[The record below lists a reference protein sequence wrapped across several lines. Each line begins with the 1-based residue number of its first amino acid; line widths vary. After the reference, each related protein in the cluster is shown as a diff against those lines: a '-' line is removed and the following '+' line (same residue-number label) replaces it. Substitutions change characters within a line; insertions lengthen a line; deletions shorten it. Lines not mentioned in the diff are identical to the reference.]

1 MKQTPAG
8 MDPERLANIPIRM
21 EAFVEKGTIAGA
33 VTLVARRGV
42 VTSLEAVGDRD
53 RENHKPMLA
62 DTIVDIRSMTKPV
75 TAVGILILVE
85 VGRLKLSH
93 PVERYLP
100 AFRDQPLIEE
110 TGREGSS
117 KSRRPSRPITVSD
130 LMTHTSGMPGLDTP
144 RQFGPSPWFEY
155 RLRDSVGPE
164 PLQFEPGTQFLY
176 SDAGFDTL
184 GRIIEVVAGQPYQDF
199 LQERI
204 FGPLGMA
211 DTFFFPP
218 REKYDLIASVYG
230 LKEGQ
235 LQKSPIDALYRRTWK
250 DWRCAS
256 PSAGLYTTAPDFFA
270 FLQMMLS
277 GGTYNGQRVL
287 SRTSVKLMTTVHTR
301 DLRDRQPGWEG
312 MGYGLGVRVIRELI
326 ATAGMQ
332 SVGSYGHGGMLGTW
346 AWNDPRTEVTSV
358 FLIQRFSDGAAEE
371 RLAFTA
377 MATAA
382 TAD

>member
-1 MKQTPAG
+1 
-8 MDPERLANIPIRM
+8 
-21 EAFVEKGTIAGA
+21 
-33 VTLVARRGV
+33 
-42 VTSLEAVGDRD
+42 
-53 RENHKPMLA
+53 MLA

-218 REKYDLIASVYG
+218 YEKYGRIASVYR
-230 LKEGQ
+230 LEDGQ
-235 LQKSPIDALYRRTWK
+235 LQKSAVDALYRRTWK

-256 PSAGLYTTAPDFFA
+256 PSAGLYSTAPDIVAFF
-270 FLQMMLS
+270 QMMLN

-287 SRTSVKLMTTVHTR
+287 PRTSVELMTTVHTR
-301 DLRDRQPGWEG
+301 DLRDHRPGREG
-312 MGYGLGVRVIRELI
+312 TGYGLGVRVIRDPI
-326 ATAGMQ
+326 AATSLQ
-332 SVGSYGHGGMLGTW
+332 SVGSYGHGGMLGTE
-346 AWNDPRTEVTSV
+346 AWNEPRTGLTSV
-358 FLIQRFSDGAAEE
+358 FLIQRFSDGVSEE
-371 RLAFTA
+371 RVAFR
-377 MATAA
+377 ATAA
-382 TAD
+382 AAVSD